1 MSGSER
7 SAFLIVMNDADSY
20 RILKMDEVPTVL
32 YVTYFD
38 AKRALTEVIASFDD
52 FIPVA
57 YGAAYPYEDTTFEKE
72 ILKTGYATMGW
83 VTVPSDDEEPIRIAI
98 GLLKLPIT
106 DNQLVS
112 S

>member
-7 SAFLIVMNDADSY
+7 SAFLIVMNDTDAY
-20 RILKMDEVPTVL
+20 GVLKMDEVPRVL
-32 YVTYFD
+32 YATYFD
-38 AKRALTEVIASFDD
+38 AKRALTEVVATFDD

-72 ILKTGYATMGW
+72 ILKTGYATLGW
-83 VTVPSDDEEPIRIAI
+83 VTLPSEDEEPVRIAI

-106 DNQLVS
+106 DSQLVS